1 MKKYMQWVVIPAL
14 LVLLVAPAG
23 AQAYT
28 TTYQTPATQQQIAYL
43 YALVAQLQVQLNAL
57 LAAQGQSQSG
67 VQSNY
72 IAITS
77 ESVSDASND
86 SVQMYGT
93 ATIKQSGTA
102 RFWFEYGP
110 TQAVN
115 YSTES
120 RSVTNARTGS
130 NVSFTFT
137 APDIDSSG
145 TYYYRAVAEGADGR
159 YAEGVL
165 KSFTYSS
172 VSGHSSS
179 NSTNGE
185 PDVSNDDV
193 TSIDSDSARI
203 SGTVDMNDFENGTAF
218 LVYGEDE
225 SRIED
230 VSDEDRYSSVST
242 YSYEL
247 RKVLL
252 SSNLDSDRDFTTTIS
267 GLNDDTTYYYR
278 FCVQFEDDDNDDR
291 LICSD
296 VEDFDTDNN

>member
-1 MKKYMQWVVIPAL
+1 MQWVVIPAL
-14 LVLLVAPAG
+14 LVVFMAPAG

-43 YALVAQLQVQLNAL
+43 YALVAQLQAQLNAL
-57 LAAQGQSQSG
+57 LAAQGQGG
-67 VQSNY
+67 VQSNSNY
-72 IAITS
+72 VTITS

-93 ATIKQSGTA
+93 ADIKQSGTA

-120 RSVTNARTGS
+120 RSVNARTGS

-145 TYYYRAVAEGADGR
+145 TYYYRAVAEDTVGR
-159 YAEGVL
+159 YAEGTL

-172 VSGHSSS
+172 VGGHSSS
-179 NSTNGE
+179 NSSNNNDDE
-185 PDVSNDDV
+185 PEVSNDDI

-203 SGTVDMNDFENGTAF
+203 SGNVDMNDFEDGTAF

-225 SRIED
+225 SRVKD
-230 VSDEDRYSSVST
+230 VEDEDRYSDVST

-252 SSNLDSDRDFTTTIS
+252 SSSLDGDRDFTTTIS
-267 GLNDDTTYYYR
+267 GLHDDTEYFYR
-278 FCVQFEDDDNDDR
+278 FCVQYENDDNDDR
-291 LICSD
+291 LVCSD
-296 VEDFDTDNN
+296 VENFDTDNN